1 MRSAGMMTV
10 EAVTDLDATSRRAT
24 VQRYVSFD
32 ALFIALRAQARDLGV
47 EPPDVTVCPCCGCE
61 GGGVRSVRATE
72 VRKYVCPGEPM
83 RGCGFVGGPLDW
95 VMAGGLG
102 VGFTN
107 PDQARKAVTLLFAAR
122 GWIPDWSGGSAC

>member
-1 MRSAGMMTV
+1 MRDAAMMATERTDCGSARPR
-10 EAVTDLDATSRRAT
+10 L

-32 ALFIALRAQARDLGV
+32 ALFMAVRAQARDLGMDA
-47 EPPDVTVCPCCGCE
+47 PDVTACPCCGCE
-61 GGGVRSVRATE
+61 GGGVRALRATE
-72 VRKYVCPGEPM
+72 ARKYVCPGPDLHA
-83 RGCGFVGGPLDW
+83 CGFIGGPLDW

-107 PDQARKAVTLLFAAR
+107 PAQARNAVTVLFAAQ